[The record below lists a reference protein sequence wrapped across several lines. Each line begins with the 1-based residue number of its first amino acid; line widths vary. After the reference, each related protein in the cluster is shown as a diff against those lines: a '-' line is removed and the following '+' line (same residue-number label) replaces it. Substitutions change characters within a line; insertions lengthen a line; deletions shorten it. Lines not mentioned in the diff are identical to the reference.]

1 MENTGSVDNDVITID
16 VLGALKKHVVTAV
29 ITFVVVVAGVCAYT
43 FTRTP
48 MYTASAQL
56 FATYRNTAADSSNA
70 NSYNAGAS
78 YISSQI
84 ATYPDLVKTEAV
96 LQPVIDDLGLDTSVG
111 ALSRQVS
118 ASNPTDTMM
127 LKVSVSDADPEMAA
141 KIANAAAASLRD
153 QITGSLY
160 SEGGSELISPVN
172 LAIVQKAGTPGSPS
186 SPNVKMNLAVGLAG
200 GLVLGVI
207 AAVLK
212 DLLDRRVRT
221 VADVQAIVDETPILG
236 TLTQGEVFTEKAP
249 VMVGHA
255 SSREAEDLR
264 RLRTNLTFM
273 ENGEGLSN
281 VIVVTSSSPSEGK
294 TTTSANLAVA
304 FAENGAKVLLIDA
317 DVRNP
322 SIAKSLDVENSVGLT
337 HLVSGEVSSRD
348 AIQKYWKSNLH
359 VLTSGQQT
367 LNPSVL
373 LNSMAMKAL
382 IHQVADNYDHV
393 IIDTAPMQVSNDA
406 AVFAKE
412 GAQLLM
418 VAGLGVVEKRRLTTT
433 MDELET
439 LDIEPVGMV
448 LNFAEQEKAKDSYY
462 YYYYGEK
469 DGKRQ
474 GRRHKKKGSKT
485 GSQA

>member
-1 MENTGSVDNDVITID
+1 MGLENTGSVDNDVITID

-29 ITFVVVVAGVCAYT
+29 ITFVVIVAGVCAYT

-141 KIANAAAASLRD
+141 KIANAASASLRD

-200 GLVLGVI
+200 GLVMGVI

-221 VADVQAIVDETPILG
+221 VADVQAIAETPILG
-236 TLTQGEVFTEKAP
+236 TLTQGDVFTEKAP

-294 TTTSANLAVA
+294 TTTSSNLAVA

-382 IHQVADNYDHV
+382 IHQVADSYDHV

-418 VAGLGVVEKRRLTTT
+418 VAGLGVVEKRRLTAT

-474 GRRHKKKGSKT
+474 GRRHKKKTGSK
-485 GSQA
+485 A